1 MNKKQIICL
10 WIGIVIFAFVGLTA
24 QIQHHSYSYGTLTFE
39 GVSGTSGTTIGD
51 AIVDIS
57 NLLVRWVVI
66 LVITSG
72 LIYTFRD
79 KKAKKPTDEQNQ

>member
-24 QIQHHSYSYGTLTFE
+24 QIQHHSYSYTAWNE
-39 GVSGTSGTTIGD
+39 GSSGTTGTTIGD

-79 KKAKKPTDEQNQ
+79 KKAKKPKDEQNQ

>member
-10 WIGIVIFAFVGLTA
+10 WIGIIIFALVGLNS
-24 QIQHHSYSYGTLTFE
+24 QRYVGLHHYMSMGE
-39 GVSGTSGTTIGD
+39 GPSGGTTTGD

-57 NLLVRWVVI
+57 NFLVRWVVI

-79 KKAKKPTDEQNQ
+79 KKAKKPKGEQKQ